1 MASVGIARFFAE
13 LQNPRAARCFILMKQ
28 WKEQLLRIHWGKEVA
43 MILRGIVGMI
53 SSFGFV
59 ICIPHLAIDV
69 TEGMCEHNKQFE
81 EVE

>member
-1 MASVGIARFFAE
+1 
-13 LQNPRAARCFILMKQ
+13 
-28 WKEQLLRIHWGKEVA
+28 
-43 MILRGIVGMI
+43 MI

-69 TEGMCEHNKQFE
+69 SKGMCEDNKQFE